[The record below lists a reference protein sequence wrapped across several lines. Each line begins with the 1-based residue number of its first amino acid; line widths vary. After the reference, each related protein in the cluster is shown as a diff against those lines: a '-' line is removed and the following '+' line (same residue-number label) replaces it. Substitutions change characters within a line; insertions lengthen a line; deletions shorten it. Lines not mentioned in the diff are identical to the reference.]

1 MSDSSSDI
9 INNMNNIKIDLRDDM
24 IHIMKNKVVKLSN
37 RVEVINVDFK
47 QLVNKSIRSFGNEIT
62 EIVSIKISTAESM
75 FHSVTKNIGNC
86 ANDSINM
93 LKNELI
99 TKISSINDRMS
110 TNESSIS
117 SLSLIMQE
125 YIQCQH
131 KTQQPIPIR
140 VKRQTGNHQL

>member
-1 MSDSSSDI
+1 
-9 INNMNNIKIDLRDDM
+9 MNNIKIDLRDDM

-75 FHSVTKNIGNC
+75 FHNVNIENC
-86 ANDSINM
+86 ANDSIKM
-93 LKNELI
+93 LKDELI

-140 VKRQTGNHQL
+140 VKRQTANHQL